1 MPTPAEAIEQVLTFV
16 GDILSASSLRLGV
29 GPTLI
34 VLGVLLVFLQL
45 VARPVTRWVT
55 TDAAGLAGVG
65 RSMAVAA
72 EAGTDAVVTL
82 GAAGLIRATDAAGR
96 LQTLAALPIL
106 GHVVRA
112 AARSGVAMRV
122 LVNDPLAEVAA
133 RATLD
138 AAHESTSTRE
148 RVSRSRVVLVG
159 EGRPVIAG
167 LVMTTKA
174 RPAAAI
180 ALGSL
185 REEGMLHLDGLR
197 GTAGTLIAGTAES
210 GQAAAPLLAEG
221 GALVG
226 PELLQAAADLRADVN
241 ERATV
246 LAANRLIVA
255 AVAVLVVGSVLS
267 AVGII
272 VPIDLMLGLGRP

>member
-1 MPTPAEAIEQVLTFV
+1 MSTPAEVVEQVLTFV

-29 GPTLI
+29 GPTLA

-55 TDAAGLAGVG
+55 TDVAGLAGVG

-72 EAGTDAVVTL
+72 EAGTDAVVSL
-82 GAAGLIRATDAAGR
+82 GTAGLTRTTDAFAR

-112 AARSGVAMRV
+112 AARSGVALRV

-138 AAHESTSTRE
+138 AAHASTSTRE

-159 EGRPVIAG
+159 EGRPVAAG
-167 LVMTTKA
+167 LVMTTRA

-180 ALGSL
+180 AIGSL
-185 REEGMLHLDGLR
+185 REEAMLHLDGLR
-197 GTAGTLIAGTAES
+197 GTAGTIIAGTAEA

-221 GALVG
+221 GAMIG
-226 PELLQAAADLRADVN
+226 PELLQAASDLRADVN
-241 ERATV
+241 ERSTV
-246 LAANRLIVA
+246 LAANRLIGV
-255 AVAVLVVGSVLS
+255 AVAVIIVGSVLALS
-267 AVGII
+267 GLIDPV
-272 VPIDLMLGLGRP
+272 DLMLGIGRP

>member
-1 MPTPAEAIEQVLTFV
+1 MSTPAEVVERVLTFV

-29 GPTLI
+29 WPTLV

-55 TDAAGLAGVG
+55 TDGAGLAGVG

-82 GAAGLIRATDAAGR
+82 GTAGLTRSTDAFGR

-112 AARSGVAMRV
+112 AARSGVALRV

-133 RATLD
+133 RATID

-159 EGRPVIAG
+159 EGRPVAAG
-167 LVMTTKA
+167 LVMTTRA

-180 ALGSL
+180 AIGSL
-185 REEGMLHLDGLR
+185 REEAMLHLDGLR

-221 GALVG
+221 GAMIG
-226 PELLQAAADLRADVN
+226 PELLQAASDLRADVN
-241 ERATV
+241 ERSTV
-246 LAANRLIVA
+246 LAANRLIGV
-255 AVAVLVVGSVLS
+255 AVAVIVVGSALALTGIIDPVDLM
-267 AVGII
+267 VGI
-272 VPIDLMLGLGRP
+272 GRP